1 MLYLSRKIG
10 ESIVINN
17 NIEMTVMEVRGK
29 TVKLGFTFPPDATV
43 LRKEIHDKILAEN
56 MVAATSS
63 GDEADLLG
71 AEIMVDFGTFSADDA
86 DEETSQETPQN
97 D

>member
-63 GDEADLLG
+63 GDEADLLS
-71 AEIMVDFGTFSADDA
+71 AEIMVDFGTAPASLG
-86 DEETSQETPQN
+86 EETDTKDE
-97 D
+97 